1 MSLEKGSALFTRFAK
16 KIKFLCTKSNTSLTD
31 KKSDIVFDESGYP
44 NFINPFGNSKSP
56 PDKSLTLG
64 TNFETKI

>member
-1 MSLEKGSALFTRFAK
+1 MHFSLDLLK

-56 PDKSLTLG
+56 PDKSLPLG